1 VCSYQK
7 PTYADPYASE
17 YKLSGGEELTE
28 LLKHPDFDLPSMC
41 CQFDYWETFYRE
53 ERGKREELERD
64 REAGVGSAP
73 RARTAS
79 QEAVQSIATERAP
92 GSLSPPP
99 SPPPGAGR
107 EQEQACGAQC
117 LSCNGSGVMNP
128 GAMAAVHDE
137 GDCEDKTASAS
148 EATKVAAAAAVHEE
162 KLADNT
168 IIIAQQQQVRLMLIS
183 KCVLIKSNVHF
194 TDGTVMLSTPA
205 GD

>member
-1 VCSYQK
+1 
-7 PTYADPYASE
+7 
-17 YKLSGGEELTE
+17 
-28 LLKHPDFDLPSMC
+28 
-41 CQFDYWETFYRE
+41 
-53 ERGKREELERD
+53 
-64 REAGVGSAP
+64 
-73 RARTAS
+73 
-79 QEAVQSIATERAP
+79 
-92 GSLSPPP
+92 
-99 SPPPGAGR
+99 
-107 EQEQACGAQC
+107 
-117 LSCNGSGVMNP
+117 MNP

-168 IIIAQQQQVRLMLIS
+168 IIIAQQQQVRLIC